1 MMAAR
6 SLSFLNLPGG
16 RALFTKRYPP
26 IHRSATAFF
35 LALLAAAAFSL
46 RAAGETMRLKDG
58 STLKGRLVRVDGDTL
73 TVKLSIG
80 TPVKVHRAQVES
92 ILFDDSLAVPAPI
105 VAAPAPAK
113 SGSGTIAVKF
123 EDRNVSSKITIEKK
137 KNWDEKIRSNHILV
151 EFVVD
156 GAVIYTAAD
165 TTMDK
170 TVYRGDEKDIKN
182 DAKLADFNV
191 TVPAG
196 KHACTLLVRNRDP
209 DTFHESFDP
218 EPLTTVLE
226 FGEVTVENGGV
237 ARLDI
242 KIDKGLLRTSSP
254 RLFHANGK
262 KD

>member
-1 MMAAR
+1 M
-6 SLSFLNLPGG
+6 
-16 RALFTKRYPP
+16 FTKRYPL
-26 IHRSATAFF
+26 IQRSATVFF
-35 LALLAAAAFSL
+35 LALLAAAAFSP
-46 RAAGETMRLKDG
+46 RASGETMRLKDG

-73 TVKLSIG
+73 TVKLAIG
-80 TPVKVHRAQVES
+80 APVKVHRAQVES
-92 ILFDDSLAVPAPI
+92 IVFDDSLAVPAPSKPI
-105 VAAPAPAK
+105 AAAPPAA
-113 SGSGTIAVKF
+113 SGGSGTIAVKF
-123 EDRNVSSKITIEKK
+123 EDRNVSSKITIEKR

-170 TVYRGDEKDIKN
+170 TVYRGEEKDIKN
-182 DAKLADFNV
+182 DAKLADFTV

-196 KHACTLLVRNRDP
+196 THSCTLLVRNRDP
-209 DTFHESFDP
+209 DTFHDAFDP

-226 FGEVTVENGGV
+226 FGEVNVEKGGV

-242 KIDKGLLRTSSP
+242 KIDKGLLRMSSP

-262 KD
+262 KGE

>member
-1 MMAAR
+1 M
-6 SLSFLNLPGG
+6 L
-16 RALFTKRYPP
+16 TKRYSL
-26 IHRSATAFF
+26 IHRSATVFF
-35 LALLAAAAFSL
+35 LALLVAAVLSP
-46 RAAGETMRLKDG
+46 RVAGETVRLKDG

-73 TVKLSIG
+73 TVKLAIG
-80 TPVKVHRAQVES
+80 TPVKIHRTQVES
-92 ILFDDSLAVPAPI
+92 ILFDDSLAVRSPSQPI
-105 VAAPAPAK
+105 VAAPPPV
-113 SGSGTIAVKF
+113 SGGSGTIAVKF

-182 DAKLADFNV
+182 DAKLADFDV
-191 TVPAG
+191 TVPVG

-209 DTFHESFDP
+209 DTFHDSFDP

-226 FGEVTVENGGV
+226 FGEVTVEKGRV

-242 KIDKGLLRTSSP
+242 KIDKGLLRMSSP
-254 RLFHANGK
+254 RLYHADGK